1 MIIADSDFN
10 PVWICKNSTENDP
23 PYSEDDRCPLTMLIL
38 CKSNHFRCCLFFRW
52 AISFSPRSPGNTF
65 SIFIL
70 SWKNG
75 AGSFFFCVGGGF
87 YFVRDARRFAL
98 LNRDVTKWKMWKG
111 TGDCRNIHSLVL
123 MHFWKRKG
131 LRVIHELHS
140 LHNTNSFPR
149 MQTRLKT
156 M

>member
-23 PYSEDDRCPLTMLIL
+23 PYSGDDRRPLTMLIL

-52 AISFSPRSPGNTF
+52 AISSPPF
-65 SIFIL
+65 P
-70 SWKNG
+70 WKHVFNFHPVVKKKTERRV
-75 AGSFFFCVGGGF
+75 FFLGGGS

-140 LHNTNSFPR
+140 LHNTNSFPL